1 LSISLLTWTN
11 WWNWSKKRL
20 VNHKLLLKEACM
32 SANVRVALDA
42 MGGDHAP
49 GEIVLGAVEAAREYG
64 IGVYLV
70 GKEDLIKAELAR
82 YDTQGLD
89 LPVLHTDEVIPMDEH
104 DPAKAARNSNTS
116 MVRAVQL
123 VKSGEAVGAVSAGNS
138 GAMMAASLFT
148 LKRLPG
154 VERPA
159 LAGAFPTKTGV
170 CLVIDMGANT
180 DCKPEYLQQF
190 AVMGSIYM
198 ERIFHVNAPRVGL
211 LANGEEEGKGNEQ
224 VQIAHQLLKQ
234 SASTPGL
241 NFIGNVEGRDIPAG
255 TADVVVCDGFV
266 GNVVLKLSEGL
277 AETLIDL
284 IKEQIASDLP
294 GKLAGAVIRPRL
306 RRLVKRLDYAE
317 YGGVPLLGVNGS
329 AIISHGR
336 SKARAIKNALRVAYQ
351 TSETNVT
358 QAIAEGLARIGKNG
372 TMASMAS
379 PSQGAVASIAPEK
392 SGTMASIAPT
402 LQGDSKLTFESPTN
416 P

>member
-1 LSISLLTWTN
+1 
-11 WWNWSKKRL
+11 
-20 VNHKLLLKEACM
+20 M

-70 GKEDLIKAELAR
+70 GKEDLLKAELAKH
-82 YDTQGLD
+82 DTSGLD
-89 LPVLHTDEVIPMDEH
+89 LPIIHTDEVIPMDEH
-104 DPAKAARNSNTS
+104 DPARAARNKNTS
-116 MVRAVQL
+116 MVRALQL
-123 VKSGEAVGAVSAGNS
+123 VKDGEALGAVSAGNS

-159 LAGAFPTKTGV
+159 LGGVFPTRDGI

-190 AVMGSIYM
+190 AIMGSIYM
-198 ERIFHVNAPRVGL
+198 ERLFHVNSPRIGL

-224 VQIAHQLLKQ
+224 VQAAHQLLKQ
-234 SASTPGL
+234 SASTLGL

-255 TADVVVCDGFV
+255 GADVIVCDGFV

-277 AETLIDL
+277 SETLIDL
-284 IKEQIASDLP
+284 IKAQIASDLP
-294 GKLAGAVIRPRL
+294 GKLAGAVVRPRL
-306 RRLVKRLDYAE
+306 RKLVKRLDYAE

-336 SKARAIKNALRVAYQ
+336 SKARAIKNALRVARQ
-351 TSETNVT
+351 TAETDVAG
-358 QAIAEGLARIGKNG
+358 AITEGLKKLSNN
-372 TMASMAS
+372 
-379 PSQGAVASIAPEK
+379 AP
-392 SGTMASIAPT
+392 A
-402 LQGDSKLTFESPTN
+402 
-416 P
+416 